1 MIDTHAHLS
10 ASAFDADRDEVIAR
24 AFAAGNVHLVEI
36 GIEPASSHA
45 AIELARRHER
55 VSAAVGIHPHASGD
69 HVPAD
74 LDPLVPYLESG
85 EAVAVGELGLD
96 FYRDYAPHDRQEALF
111 RRQIELGLEFS
122 KPLVIHSR
130 GAEER
135 VVDILEE
142 MGASAVGGVL
152 HCYGGPKELVPRIV
166 ALGFHLGFGGAVT
179 RSKGRYR
186 KMLPEV
192 PPERMLLETDCP
204 YLAPVPGGASRRN
217 EPAFLV
223 EVVPTMASMC
233 GMSEAELLSVTDANA
248 CRLFG
253 LPRPDGAS
261 DAPASGPSAPDPR
274 A

>member
-10 ASAFDADRDEVIAR
+10 ASAFDPDRDAVIAR
-24 AFAAGNVHLVEI
+24 ALAAGHVHLVEV
-36 GIEPASSHA
+36 GIEPASSQA
-45 AIELARRHER
+45 AIELSRRHR
-55 VSAAVGIHPHASGD
+55 QVWAAVGIHPHASGD

-74 LDPLVPYLESG
+74 LDPLIPHLESG

-96 FYRDYAPHDRQEALF
+96 FYRDYAPRDRQEAVF
-111 RRQIELGLEFS
+111 RRQIELGLEYA

-135 VVDILEE
+135 VVEILEE
-142 MGASAVGGVL
+142 YDAGRVGGVL
-152 HCYGGPKELVPRIV
+152 HCYGGPVELIPRIV

-192 PPERMLLETDCP
+192 PPDRLLLETDCP

-233 GMSEAELLSVTDANA
+233 GMSQAELIRVTDENA

-253 LPRPDGAS
+253 LPRPE
-261 DAPASGPSAPDPR
+261 
-274 A
+274 

>member
-10 ASAFDADRDEVIAR
+10 ASAFDDDRDDVIAR

-45 AIELARRHER
+45 AIELARRHQR
-55 VSAAVGIHPHASGD
+55 VWAAVGIHPHASGD
-69 HVPAD
+69 HVPAN
-74 LDPLVPYLESG
+74 LEPLVPYLESG

-135 VVDILEE
+135 VVDILDE

-152 HCYGGPKELVPRIV
+152 HCYGGPVELIPRIV
-166 ALGFHLGFGGAVT
+166 DLGFHLGFGGAVT

-192 PPERMLLETDCP
+192 PPGRMLLETDCP
-204 YLAPVPGGASRRN
+204 YLAPVPVGTSRRN
-217 EPAFLV
+217 EPAFLA

-233 GMSEAELLSVTDANA
+233 GMSPEELLAVTDANA

-253 LPRPDGAS
+253 LPDPTNGDAPGSGSASSS
-261 DAPASGPSAPDPR
+261 DAGG
-274 A
+274 